1 MRPILL
7 QNTTNRG
14 ALARACD
21 SGGHAMLLAIDMG
34 NTQTALGLFD
44 NDELVRAWRMPTD
57 RSFTADELHVRL
69 LGYFRMYDMHL
80 DCVDAIAFAGVVPQL
95 SRAWRTVARRLSAE
109 VVVVGMD
116 TMDVTKVHAPNPA
129 EVGADRIAN
138 AVAAETFYGAP
149 AIVVDFG
156 TATNIDVVDSDGYY
170 IGGAIAPGLRIS
182 MDALTARAAKLAS
195 VTLEAPQHTIG
206 STTVEAV
213 QSGAVVGAAAMAEGM
228 VARIKA
234 ELERPDARVIATGG
248 LAGVVAGSTDAF
260 DVVDNQLTLKGICE
274 IYRRACKR

>member
-1 MRPILL
+1 
-7 QNTTNRG
+7 
-14 ALARACD
+14 
-21 SGGHAMLLAIDMG
+21 MLLAIDMG

-44 NDELVRAWRMPTD
+44 GGELVRSWRMPTD

-69 LGYFRMYDMHL
+69 LGYFRMYDL
-80 DCVDAIAFAGVVPQL
+80 ALSDVDAVAFAGVVPQL
-95 SRAWRTVARRLSAE
+95 SRAWRAVARRLSADA
-109 VVVVGMD
+109 VVIGAD
-116 TMDVTKVHAPNPA
+116 TAEVTKVNAPNPS

-156 TATNIDVVDSDGYY
+156 TATNIDVIDADGYY

-182 MDALTARAAKLAS
+182 MEALTARAARLAS
-195 VTLEAPQHTIG
+195 VPLEAPAHAIG

-213 QSGAVVGAAAMAEGM
+213 QSGAVIGAAAMAEGM

-234 ELERPDARVIATGG
+234 ELGAPDARVIATGG

-260 DVVDNQLTLKGICE
+260 DDVDGQLTLKGICE
-274 IYRRACKR
+274 IYRRMCNR